1 MAPPVNAWLALRS
14 MRPFPRLGARVSPR
28 VAPRVAPRV
37 GTAVVLAL
45 SLMGCASLRTS
56 DEANLAAPHSPAN
69 YVVSGKAKV
78 SAPDLAQNLRFRWQQ
93 QDGEYD
99 IWLWGA
105 LGMGRTQLKGN
116 EANFIMTQGNQQ
128 LSGSATELMQ
138 AHFGWSVPV
147 GALSA
152 WLRGVT
158 APNMPVANKRVDAL
172 RRLIAMQQRDWNVAF
187 ADHQLVNNVW
197 LPGRVS
203 IRGQQV
209 DLEVVLLWPQPV
221 MAIDASSIN

>member
-1 MAPPVNAWLALRS
+1 MAQPVNAWPALRS
-14 MRPFPRLGARVSPR
+14 ISLAVRPGM
-28 VAPRVAPRV
+28 
-37 GTAVVLAL
+37 AVVLVAW
-45 SLMGCASLRTS
+45 LMGCASLPTS
-56 DEANLAAPHSPAN
+56 DEATVLVPQSPAN

-78 SAPDLAQNLRFRWQQ
+78 SAADLAQSLRFRWQQ
-93 QDGEYD
+93 QNGEYD

-105 LGMGRTQLKGN
+105 LGMGRTHLQGN
-116 EANFIMTQGNQQ
+116 EANFVITQGSQQ
-128 LSGSATELMQ
+128 LSGGAAELMQ

-152 WLRGVT
+152 WLRGVA
-158 APNMPVANKRVDAL
+158 APTMPVANTRMDAL
-172 RRLIAMQQRDWNVAF
+172 ERLTAVQQRDWNVAF